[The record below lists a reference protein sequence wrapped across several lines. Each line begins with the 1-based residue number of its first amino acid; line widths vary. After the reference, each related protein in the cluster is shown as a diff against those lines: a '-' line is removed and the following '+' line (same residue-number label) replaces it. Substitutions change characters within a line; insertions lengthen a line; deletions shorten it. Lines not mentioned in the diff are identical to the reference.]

1 MPEGTFSR
9 REWLA
14 GSAGAGLA
22 AAAGTAAEAADPGD
36 RLPFGFCLNTA
47 TIMGQKLSV
56 VEQVEVAAKA
66 GYQGFEPWLRDL
78 DAHVAGGGDLK
89 DLGKRIADRG
99 LVVPSAIG
107 FAEWVV
113 DDDERRKKGL
123 EQSRRDM
130 DAVRQIGGTRI
141 AAPPA
146 GATDVAGMDL
156 LKVAERF
163 GALQDVGAKLGVVP
177 QAEVWGFSKLLHRVG
192 EAVLLV
198 LESGRPGGCVLA
210 DVYHLYKGGS
220 GFGWPGPLGP
230 AALGVFHMNDY
241 PADPPRETITDA
253 HRVYPGDG
261 VAPLPQLLRGLR
273 ATGWRGM
280 LSLELFN
287 RDYWKQDA
295 LQVARTGLEKMRVV
309 VRRSL
314 EG

>member
-1 MPEGTFSR
+1 MAQGSISR

-14 GSAGAGLA
+14 GSAGVGLA
-22 AAAGTAAEAADPGD
+22 AAAGTAAEAGGAGAKE
-36 RLPFGFCLNTA
+36 PFSYSLNTA
-47 TIMGQKLSV
+47 TIMGQNLPV

-66 GYQGFEPWLRDL
+66 GYQGFEPWVKDL
-78 DAHVAGGGDLK
+78 DVYVKGGGDLK
-89 DLGKRIADRG
+89 DLGKRIRDRG

-107 FAEWVV
+107 FPEWIV
-113 DDDERRKKGL
+113 DDAARRKKGL
-123 EQSRRDM
+123 EEARRAM
-130 DAVRQIGGTRI
+130 DAVQRIGGTRI

-163 GALQDVGAKLGVVP
+163 GALQDVGAKIGVAP
-177 QAEVWGFSKLLHRVG
+177 QAEVWGFSKPLRRVG
-192 EAVLLV
+192 EAMLLV

-210 DVYHLYKGGS
+210 DVYHLHKGGS
-220 GFGWPGPLGP
+220 GFGWLGPLGP
-230 AALGVFHMNDY
+230 AALGVFHVNDY

-253 HRVYPGDG
+253 HRVFPGDG
-261 VAPLPQLLRGLR
+261 VAPLPQLLRDLR

-295 LQVARTGLEKMRVV
+295 LQVARTGLEKTRAV